1 MLLDQRMTGISGL
14 ELQAEL
20 YRRGIDLPIIFIT
33 GHGDVPMS
41 VKAIKTGAINFL
53 IKPFTNEILLE
64 SINEA
69 YLFVDASRTCTES
82 WKRCRN
88 LSGREREVMH
98 NVIAGMSNSNSADR
112 LDISTRTIEVHRS
125 RVMKKMNAKSLADLV
140 RKCDLCQESA
150 LPCPPNQ
157 D

>member
-69 YLFVDASRTCTES
+69 YLFVDTSRTCTES

-150 LPCPPNQ
+150 LPCPPDQ